1 MNSRF
6 KAILRRHLVSFR
18 RRPDLGSSRGSGLS
32 SVAARCASTTRNNSN
47 WIRLSSLRNKRPDL
61 SGRPPCKGVAI
72 GAARR
77 TARLGGESTLR
88 VPPCCSFPVSSQ
100 PLRRTAR
107 RIVRRWASSVRAR
120 RARACWCG
128 ETCRGRRARELAWK
142 GVPQKRRR
150 KNFRPKKD
158 KGQRSKTRKKAACVP
173 QDWGVLWRQR
183 RCACAVILAI
193 PVLCKE
199 HVILSPSKNSV
210 NATRFNFASRLLEVV
225 DLALLARVM

>member
-1 MNSRF
+1 MCAHTDQPSCFDPAWRGV
-6 KAILRRHLVSFR
+6 LRTRRHGPKRLSFPVGHELLVPGYPTRAPRDFPSAAR
-18 RRPDLGSSRGSGLS
+18 LSSSRGSGLS

-107 RIVRRWASSVRAR
+107 RIVRRWASFVRAR
-120 RARACWCG
+120 RACACWCG
-128 ETCRGRRARELAWK
+128 KTRRGRRARELAWQ

-150 KNFRPKKD
+150 RKKKCRPKKD
-158 KGQRSKTRKKAACVP
+158 KGQRSKTRTRRKVARVP
-173 QDWGVLWRQR
+173 QGWGVLWR
-183 RCACAVILAI
+183 
-193 PVLCKE
+193 
-199 HVILSPSKNSV
+199 
-210 NATRFNFASRLLEVV
+210 
-225 DLALLARVM
+225 